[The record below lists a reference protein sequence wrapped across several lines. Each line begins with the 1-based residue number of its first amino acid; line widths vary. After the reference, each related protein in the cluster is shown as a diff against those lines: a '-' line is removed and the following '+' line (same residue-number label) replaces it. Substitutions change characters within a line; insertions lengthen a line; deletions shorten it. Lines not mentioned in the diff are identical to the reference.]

1 MHLGK
6 EGATDFLETVYG
18 DVMPTGRIDLLSEW
32 KSDPQAIMDQARESD
47 MPTDGYCN
55 ARAAPTPESPGS
67 AVDFLLYNSGVRMV
81 DTFNVPS
88 SKMDDLPD
96 IIPEQGAKV
105 EPLAQMMNAY
115 WDEAYNRT
123 LMTGKKAATSL
134 APIETNTIWR
144 PIREEMPFRQ
154 PQIAP
159 NFNFMKILAFSRRIR
174 EDQYRLNKWANKS
187 KEQMMQELA
196 EGTEPRLFELER
208 DKKQFEMIDYRAGI
222 EATDSFLN
230 DPQVRASDITNAVEE
245 IAIGHRIILLR
256 KACKTIV
263 DACPTGN
270 VFNAKTTLV
279 ENPYLGITYAKGR
292 MDWPRYSYF
301 KKLSGSA
308 YNYDCA
314 IGNEKSIT
322 SLENMTVT
330 DGTNITFA
338 SWTMMPNS
346 RVENFNEDEISLGY
360 GWVDKDAETGFADDK
375 LWFFQKMTTLGF
387 VQRMGMDQDELERV
401 PGPRKVRRWL
411 GTSSLFCEIDPTGI
425 RIYDMSDAT

>member
-1 MHLGK
+1 MVLGK
-6 EGATDFLETVYG
+6 EGTIDFLETVYG
-18 DVMPTGRIDLLSEW
+18 DVMPTGRVDLLSEW
-32 KSDPQAIMDQARESD
+32 KSDPQAVLDRARESD
-47 MPTDGYCN
+47 MPTDSYCN
-55 ARAAPTPESPGS
+55 ARAAPTPASPGS

-81 DTFNVPS
+81 DTFNVPA

-115 WDEAYNRT
+115 WDEAYNRA
-123 LMTGKKAATSL
+123 LITGRKSATSL
-134 APIETNTIWR
+134 APIESNTIWR
-144 PIREEMPFRQ
+144 PIRDERPFRQ
-154 PQIAP
+154 PNIAP
-159 NFNFMKILAFSRRIR
+159 TFSFMKLLAFSRRIR
-174 EDQYRLNKWANKS
+174 EDQYRLNKWKNQS

-196 EGTEPRLFELER
+196 EGTEPRLFEIIR
-208 DKKQFEMIDYRAGI
+208 DTQQFEMTDYRAGI

-230 DPQVRASDITNAVEE
+230 DPQVRASDITEAVEQ
-245 IAIGHRIILLR
+245 IAIGHRIVLLR

-263 DACPTGN
+263 DACPSSH
-270 VFNAKTTLV
+270 VFNAKTGV
-279 ENPYLGITYAKGR
+279 DNPYLGITYNKGR

-301 KKLSGSA
+301 RKLAGSA
-308 YNYDCA
+308 YVYDCA

-346 RVENFNEDEISLGY
+346 RVENFNEDEVSLGY
-360 GWVDKDAETGFADDK
+360 GWVDNNAETGFNDDE
-375 LWFFQKMTTLGF
+375 LIFFQKMTTLGY

-411 GTSSLFCEIDPTGI
+411 GTSSLFCNIDPTGI
-425 RIYDMSDAT
+425 RRYDMSDST